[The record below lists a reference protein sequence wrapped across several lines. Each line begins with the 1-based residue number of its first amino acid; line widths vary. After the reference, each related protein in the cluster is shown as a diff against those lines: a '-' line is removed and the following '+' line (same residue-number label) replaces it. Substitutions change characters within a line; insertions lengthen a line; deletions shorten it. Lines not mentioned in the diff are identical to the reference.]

1 MRIFEVKAF
10 ARFAKKA
17 RIPDAALRTAVDLAS
32 RGMIDADLGA
42 GVIKQRIAR
51 KGAGKSGGFR
61 TIIVFR
67 LGSRAIFVHGFAK
80 NDQGNISDRELATF
94 KLLAAEML
102 NYDDGT
108 IAKVTLSGEF
118 IEVSKDDDKK

>member
-1 MRIFEVKAF
+1 
-10 ARFAKKA
+10 
-17 RIPDAALRTAVDLAS
+17 
-32 RGMIDADLGA
+32 MIDADLGA